1 MEETIRTILN
11 YALIGRCGVIG
22 WMFKTLQTKADKEEV
37 AKLQD
42 EVNGLRESMFRTLAT
57 KEDVNKLEVKI
68 DKLIDRELAKNEH
81 I

>member
-1 MEETIRTILN
+1 MDETIRTILN
-11 YALIGRCGVIG
+11 YAVVCMFGVIG
-22 WMFKTLQTKADKEEV
+22 WMFKALQNKVDKEEV
-37 AKLQD
+37 EKLHD
-42 EVNGLRESMFRTLAT
+42 EVNSLRESMFRTLAT